1 MLWVRFL
8 PPMQNNKNNK
18 NMCVVDEKKFRISLK
33 RIPIYKVVVD
43 EGDSYKSPFHEQYF
57 KKEFPIIQYPQ
68 QEGEPKYYPGY
79 GFEFGR
85 GFVFATCSLG
95 AAFEIIHNLYASP
108 GYFKEKHSYAILK
121 GYIPAF
127 TRYAIDTYWHNIFIC
142 ARKIVLTKVI
152 TYNL

>member
-18 NMCVVDEKKFRISLK
+18 NMCLVDEKKFRISLK
-33 RIPIYKVVVD
+33 RIPIYKVVLDVRD
-43 EGDSYKSPFHEQYF
+43 AYKSPFHEQYF
-57 KKEFPIIQYPQ
+57 KKEFPITQHPQ
-68 QEGEPKYYPGY
+68 QEGEPKYYSGY

-95 AAFEIIHNLYASP
+95 AASKIINALHELSKYS
-108 GYFKEKHSYAILK
+108 KEKYNCVVLK

-127 TRYAIDTYWHNIFIC
+127 TRYAISTSRYNMFIC

>member
-1 MLWVRFL
+1 
-8 PPMQNNKNNK
+8 
-18 NMCVVDEKKFRISLK
+18 MCVVDEKKFRISLK

-43 EGDSYKSPFHEQYF
+43 KGDSYKSPFHEQYF

-79 GFEFGR
+79 GFEFGI

-95 AAFEIIHNLYASP
+95 TAFEIIHNLHVSSEYSR
-108 GYFKEKHSYAILK
+108 EKFSYVILK

-127 TRYAIDTYWHNIFIC
+127 TRYAISISWHNIFIC